1 MVKHARG
8 QEKSLMK
15 TAVFVFGRFNP
26 PTIGHGK
33 LLNALTATA
42 QRVGGDALVYT
53 SSTQD
58 AKKNPLTKTQIF
70 KYMKKAFPKEKKSFQ
85 TRSNSKTAIEV
96 AVELHEKYDKLM
108 MVVGSDRVAD
118 FSSLLNTYNG
128 VKSRHGFYEFDK
140 IEIISA
146 GERDPDAEGV
156 SGMSASK
163 MREAAVQG
171 DFDTF
176 KLGVPIVMKNKDAKN
191 MFNDVRAG
199 LRLDVVR
206 EGMKRRRGM
215 QDPIMVEKKEQV
227 ETKEFSWQGYET
239 LSLSTCVEAYEM
251 YDEIINSM
259 HESMFTKAEIAY
271 LKESL
276 ILVDKC
282 LTIATTP
289 KSLVEKEDVQSYIE
303 FSNKAIK
310 LLENVGKRIGIDF
323 EYSFLNELQV
333 EVAEDAQ
340 PKKTF
345 TQFSGEMYGI

>member
-1 MVKHARG
+1 MG
-8 QEKSLMK
+8 

-42 QRVGGDALVYT
+42 QREGGKALVFT

-58 AKKNPLTKTQIF
+58 AKKNPLTKAQIF
-70 KYMKKAFPKEKKSFQ
+70 KYMKKAFPKEKKHFQ
-85 TRSNSKTAIEV
+85 TRSTTRTALEV
-96 AVELHEKYDKLM
+96 AVELHGKYDKLV

-128 VKSRHGFYEFDK
+128 VKSKHGFYEYK
-140 IEIISA
+140 EIDIVSA
-146 GERDPDAEGV
+146 GERDPDAEGAT
-156 SGMSASK
+156 GMSASK
-163 MREAAVQG
+163 MREAAVKG
-171 DFDTF
+171 EFDTF
-176 KLGVPIVMKNKDAKN
+176 KSGLPITMKDKDIKN
-191 MFNDVRAG
+191 MFNDVRVG

-206 EGMKRRRGM
+206 EGMKRRRGL
-215 QDPIMVEKKEQV
+215 QEPIVIEKKRQIDA
-227 ETKEFSWQGYET
+227 KEVTWQGYET
-239 LSLSTCVEAYEM
+239 LNLSTCVEAYEM

-259 HESMFTKAEIAY
+259 HESMFTRSDMAY

-282 LTIATTP
+282 LTIAITP
-289 KSLVEKEDVQSYIE
+289 KSLVVKEDVHSYIE

>member
-1 MVKHARG
+1 MG
-8 QEKSLMK
+8 

-33 LLNALTATA
+33 LLNALSATA
-42 QRVGGDALVYT
+42 QREGGKALVFT

-58 AKKNPLTKTQIF
+58 AKKNPLSKAQIF
-70 KYMKKAFPKEKKSFQ
+70 KYMKKAFPKEKKHFQ
-85 TRSNSKTAIEV
+85 TRSTARTALEV
-96 AVELHEKYDKLM
+96 AVELHGKYDKLV

-128 VKSRHGFYEFDK
+128 VDSKHGFYEYK
-140 IEIISA
+140 EIDIVSA
-146 GERDPDAEGV
+146 GERDPDAEGAT
-156 SGMSASK
+156 GMSASK
-163 MREAAVQG
+163 MRKAAVQG
-171 DFDTF
+171 DFNLF
-176 KLGVPIVMKNKDAKN
+176 KEGLPITMKDKDAKN
-191 MFNDVRAG
+191 MFNDVRVG

-206 EGMKRRRGM
+206 EGMKRRRGL
-215 QDPIMVEKKEQV
+215 QEPIVIKKKRQID
-227 ETKEFSWQGYET
+227 TKEFTWQGYET
-239 LSLSTCVEAYEM
+239 LNLSTCVDAYEM

-259 HESMFTKAEIAY
+259 HESMFTRSDMAY

-289 KSLVEKEDVQSYIE
+289 KSLVEKSDVQDYIE

-333 EVAEDAQ
+333 QVAEDVLT
-340 PKKTF
+340 KKSF
-345 TQFSGEMYGI
+345 TQFSGEIHGIR